1 MMDYIDLF
9 SNKYPHCVYGY
20 NEYPIDTETKIINWY
35 PLDTEEK
42 FIYNLNHN
50 YEKLLEN
57 NWIDKKINYCI
68 NKYGFR
74 STMFNKS
81 SDALFFG
88 CSNSFGIG
96 LPEDYIWTTMIKNE
110 LNISGYNLSVPG
122 GSMDSIFRLSN
133 YWIEKLKPK
142 FIFILEPDPSRKEYI
157 LKNELFHLVP
167 KPPKNEK
174 DTASKNLREIYES
187 QIVSDSEVKI
197 NYIKNRLSIESLCK
211 YRHIKLISLSSFE
224 HFYTFNGKMLARDL
238 LHLGRDYH
246 VNITQKFIEKFNEQ

>member
-1 MMDYIDLF
+1 
-9 SNKYPHCVYGY
+9 
-20 NEYPIDTETKIINWY
+20 
-35 PLDTEEK
+35 
-42 FIYNLNHN
+42 
-50 YEKLLEN
+50 
-57 NWIDKKINYCI
+57 
-68 NKYGFR
+68 
-74 STMFNKS
+74 
-81 SDALFFG
+81 
-88 CSNSFGIG
+88 
-96 LPEDYIWTTMIKNE
+96 
-110 LNISGYNLSVPG
+110 
-122 GSMDSIFRLSN
+122 MDSIFRLSN